1 MSDSSDK
8 RIQRTVRKGKLY
20 ENSFKNCGRR
30 FCTWSGDFWCENIV
44 GENQQEPEQL
54 NDIEKRWEKKKE
66 IYYFGTKG
74 EEMKHKGK
82 ILYALFVV
90 AVITLVFVGNVIL
103 G

>member
-1 MSDSSDK
+1 MK
-8 RIQRTVRKGKLY
+8 TVLKTAAGVSVL
-20 ENSFKNCGRR
+20 GLVI
-30 FCTWSGDFWCENIV
+30 FWCENIV

-54 NDIEKRWEKKKE
+54 NDIEKRLEKKKE

-82 ILYALFVV
+82 ILYALFGV